1 MPLTEKQMK
10 IARVAEPRDK
20 ITGEDF
26 AELRKNSKADGGIV
40 MFNEGGEVTST
51 EPRIIELEELAEF
64 GDEDAA
70 EIAKADLFKER
81 DTKRLDKSVKTFKA
95 GMTVNAPGM
104 GRGCGAALTG
114 KKFSGTF

>member
-1 MPLTEKQMK
+1 MPLTKKQMK

-26 AELRKNSKADGGIV
+26 KELRKAEGGIV
-40 MFNEGGEVTST
+40 KFNEGGEVTST

-64 GDEDAA
+64 GDDDAA

-81 DTKRLDKSVKTFKA
+81 DTKRLDKSVKTFRKGLSVKA
-95 GMTVNAPGM
+95 DGMA
-104 GRGCGAALTG
+104 RGCGAAVKG
-114 KKFSGTF
+114 QNFSGTY

>member
-1 MPLTEKQMK
+1 MPLTKKQMK

-40 MFNEGGEVTST
+40 MF
-51 EPRIIELEELAEF
+51 
-64 GDEDAA
+64 
-70 EIAKADLFKER
+70 KER
-81 DTKRLDKSVKTFKA
+81 DTKRLDKSVKKFKA
-95 GMTVNAPGM
+95 GMSVDAPGM

>member
-1 MPLTEKQMK
+1 MPLTKKQMK

-26 AELRKNSKADGGIV
+26 KELRKASGGIV
-40 MFNEGGEVTST
+40 KFNDGGEVTST

-81 DTKRLDKSVKTFKA
+81 DTKRLDKSVKTFGSGMSVKA
-95 GMTVNAPGM
+95 DGMA
-104 GRGCGAALTG
+104 RGCGAVVRG
-114 KKFSGTF
+114 KNFRGTY

>member
-51 EPRIIELEELAEF
+51 EPRIIELEELAKF

-81 DTKRLDKSVKTFKA
+81 DTKRLTSLLRSSRLVCPSTHLA
-95 GMTVNAPGM
+95 WVVAVA
-104 GRGCGAALTG
+104 RH
-114 KKFSGTF
+114 

>member
-1 MPLTEKQMK
+1 MPLTKKQMT

-26 AELRKNSKADGGIV
+26 EELRKAEGGIV
-40 MFNEGGEVTST
+40 KFNEGGEVTST

-64 GDEDAA
+64 GDDDAA

-81 DTKRLDKSVKTFKA
+81 DTKRLDKAVKTFKA